1 MTAVDFLLK
10 KITLK
15 KLEHDVYLYP
25 RVTNKDIEQV
35 KEMEK
40 QKVIEFLDWLTNE
53 KSEFSIMYG
62 NQDKR
67 FSSNDKDYTINEIIE
82 IFENRYNLEKK
93 HTYSKIEKL

>member
-1 MTAVDFLLK
+1 MTAVDFLLG

-15 KLEHDVYLYP
+15 KRETDIYLYP
-25 RVTNKDIEQV
+25 RVTNKDIEQA

-40 QKVIEFLDWLTNE
+40 QQIIDILDWLTNE
-53 KSEFSIMYG
+53 KSKFSIMYG

-67 FSSNDKDYTINEIIE
+67 FASNDKDYTIDEILE
-82 IFENRYNLEKK
+82 IFETRHNSEKK